1 MKNSFRAVLAAL
13 LVFIMLGA
21 ILLGVN
27 SMSDSTSPDSGS
39 SDSTSSAAAGSAL
52 PAVTTNAGEAPTI
65 TAPTGT
71 PPAELTISDVIVG
84 TGAEVLLTST
94 LTVHYTLMAWSTG
107 QIIESS
113 WSSGQ
118 PATFS
123 LATLVEGWQRGLP
136 GAKVGG
142 RRLLILPPELGYGA
156 AGSGPVG
163 PNETLIFAIDILGV
177 S

>member
-27 SMSDSTSPDSGS
+27 SMSDSTVSDSGS
-39 SDSTSSAAAGSAL
+39 SDSTSTTASGSAL
-52 PAVTTNAGEAPTI
+52 PIVTANAGEAPTI

-71 PPAELTISDVIVG
+71 PPAELTTSDVIVG
-84 TGAEVLLTST
+84 TGTEVLPTST

-113 WSSGQ
+113 WDGGQ
-118 PATFS
+118 PATFP
-123 LATLVEGWQRGLP
+123 LANVVEGWQKGLP

-142 RRLLILPPELGYGA
+142 RRLLILPPEMGYGP
-156 AGSGPVG
+156 AGSGPIG
-163 PNETLIFAIDILGV
+163 PNETLIFAVDIIGV